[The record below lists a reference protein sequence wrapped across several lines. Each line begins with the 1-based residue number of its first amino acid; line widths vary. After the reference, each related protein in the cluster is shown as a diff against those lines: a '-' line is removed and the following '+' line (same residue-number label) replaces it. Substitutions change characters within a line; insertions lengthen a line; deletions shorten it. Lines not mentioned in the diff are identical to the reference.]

1 MRRREAMGV
10 IGGAVA
16 WPLAAHAQQTGKVAR
31 IGYLAA
37 GSHDNPFV
45 RQNLDAFRQGLRD
58 LGHVEG
64 QNIAIVYRFA
74 EGDFDRLPD
83 LAAELV
89 RLEVAVI
96 VAAPTPAA
104 VAARN
109 ATETIPIVMI
119 NVGDPVGLGLIA
131 SLARPGGNITGSSF
145 TVGTETFGKALEL
158 LRDAV
163 PNLRSVAILSN
174 PANPSHA
181 LVTQDVKVAAQTLG
195 VQIQTLEARGP
206 DEFERA
212 FAAMTKE
219 RVEALYVVAD
229 VQFVLHAA
237 RLADLAVK
245 SRLPSMHQ
253 LRRVVEAGG
262 LMSYGHS
269 AADQWRGAATFVDK
283 LLKGAKPADLPVE
296 QPTKFE
302 LVINLKTAKALG
314 LTIPPTLLARADE
327 VIE

>member
-1 MRRREAMGV
+1 MRRREVLTLIA
-10 IGGAVA
+10 GAGA
-16 WPLAAHAQQTGKVAR
+16 WPLQARAQHAGKVAR
-31 IGYLAA
+31 IGYLAP
-37 GSHDNPFV
+37 GSHDNPLV
-45 RQNLDAFRQGLRD
+45 RQNLDAFLWGLRD

-64 QNIAIVYRFA
+64 QNIIIEYRFA
-74 EGDFDRLPD
+74 EGDFGRLPD

-109 ATETIPIVMI
+109 ATGTIPIVMI
-119 NVGDPVGLGLIA
+119 NVGDPVGLGLIT
-131 SLARPGGNITGSSF
+131 SLSRPGGNITGSSF
-145 TVGTETFGKALEL
+145 TVGTDTFGKALEL

-163 PNLRSVAILSN
+163 PSLRSVAVLSN

-181 LVTQDVKVAAQTLG
+181 LVTRDVEVAARALG
-195 VQIQTLEARGP
+195 VQVQSFEIRGP
-206 DEFERA
+206 DEFDSA

-237 RLADLAVK
+237 RLAELAIK

-262 LMSYGHS
+262 LMSYGHNAAEQWRS
-269 AADQWRGAATFVDK
+269 AAAFVDK

-302 LVINLKTAKALG
+302 LVINLKTARALG
-314 LTIPPTLLARADE
+314 LEIPPTLLARADE

>member
-1 MRRREAMGV
+1 MRRREV
-10 IGGAVA
+10 IALLGSAVA
-16 WPLAAHAQQTGKVAR
+16 WPFAAHAQQTGKVAR

-37 GSHDNPFV
+37 GSHDNPLV

-74 EGDFDRLPD
+74 EGDFDRLND

-89 RLEVAVI
+89 RLDVAVI

-195 VQIQTLEARGP
+195 VRIKRWRP
-206 DEFERA
+206 
-212 FAAMTKE
+212 
-219 RVEALYVVAD
+219 VVPTSSNA
-229 VQFVLHAA
+229 
-237 RLADLAVK
+237 
-245 SRLPSMHQ
+245 PS
-253 LRRVVEAGG
+253 G
-262 LMSYGHS
+262 
-269 AADQWRGAATFVDK
+269 
-283 LLKGAKPADLPVE
+283 
-296 QPTKFE
+296 
-302 LVINLKTAKALG
+302 
-314 LTIPPTLLARADE
+314 
-327 VIE
+327 

>member
-1 MRRREAMGV
+1 MRRREVDRAVMGS
-10 IGGAVA
+10 AVA
-16 WPLAAHAQQTGKVAR
+16 WPFAAHAQQTGKVAR

-37 GSHDNPFV
+37 GSHDNPLV

-74 EGDFDRLPD
+74 EGDFDRLHD

-302 LVINLKTAKALG
+302 LVINLRDRESARPRRSRPRSSPA
-314 LTIPPTLLARADE
+314 PTR
-327 VIE
+327 

>member
-1 MRRREAMGV
+1 MGS
-10 IGGAVA
+10 AVA

-37 GSHDNPFV
+37 GSHDNPLV

-64 QNIAIVYRFA
+64 QNIAIEYRFA

-181 LVTQDVKVAAQTLG
+181 LVTQDVKVAAQALG
-195 VQIQTLEARGP
+195 VQIRMLEARGP